1 MKSSLALF
9 LWAGLVAVCASG
21 QTPAPGFS
29 TGQAARLVIG
39 QQNFTAGNYGA
50 TSQLLGTP
58 SGVAYANGVLWVADS
73 NRLGGTPD
81 NNRVLR
87 FSDTATY
94 PGLTQDP
101 TIPGS
106 TCGVCRGNASL
117 VLGQPDF
124 VTSNYNLSSTG
135 MRNPSAIAVSPDG
148 NIVAVADTD
157 NNRVLIW
164 LSYPKQNG
172 QPADVVVGQ
181 PNFTS
186 NATAAPPTA
195 QSLRGPEGIWIDG
208 NGLSAHLYVAD
219 TENNRILIYNKIP
232 TTNNVAADVVVGA
245 PNFTTPVQLDLTK
258 NNTAATASN
267 VQSPVS
273 VTTDGTRMFVSD
285 LAQSRVLIWN
295 TIPTTNGAP
304 ADVALGQINLTTSIS
319 NNSFTVNT
327 NSATD
332 CDGNPESVT
341 PVMCQSN
348 AAYAA
353 SIGQNGSVATDSNGN
368 TIYPARC
375 AATMSLPR
383 YALSNGTQLFVA
395 DGGNDRIMV
404 WNAIPTQ
411 NGQPAD
417 VILGEPDEF
426 SDNTGQNPD
435 GADALQTP
443 FALAYD
449 GLNLYVGDSY
459 NRRVV
464 VYTPAAL
471 NIPLG
476 GNGIINAASLT
487 IHAIGTVA
495 IAGSTTAK
503 DQIIITIN
511 GTGYTYTVLSTDTL
525 ETITDALV
533 KLINTKPDPNVIATA
548 DDVTDTVV
556 LTAKAAGG
564 AGASVTLAAC
574 AVSSGESCSSPG
586 SPTESATAS
595 GDTLNYYLE
604 NPSQIAPGTLI
615 EVNGQNLCDT
625 TFAADLTKPFLPF
638 EVNGCQ
644 LFADG
649 SPLPLLYVS
658 PTQVNAQMPYE
669 FTDRTSTSVF
679 MRDAKANGTVNVTA
693 PIAVT
698 IVPQNP
704 GIFAQFGSDP
714 RPALAYHGSS
724 SAIAV
729 ILVNGAVQA
738 GDVPTI
744 TIGSTTYSYTVQ
756 TTDTLQTI
764 ANSLAAVIN
773 SAPDPNVTAGVGNTY
788 SSIILVART
797 PGPAGEGIA
806 VSESITSSV
815 STGAAITLTVY
826 NSATCCDNTEGA
838 LITNDNPAVPGEII
852 YVFATGLGAPSPSNI
867 DSGQITPAGSAN
879 APATPVDS
887 ILTDQVS
894 DNILSAALVPGT
906 VGVYYVQFQLGLG
919 LTTDLLTQTTIAQQE
934 FVSNVVT
941 LPVIATPTTSTSSQK
956 PARPKRAAHK

>member
-1 MKSSLALF
+1 MKSSLALL
-9 LWAGLVAVCASG
+9 LWAGLVVVCASG
-21 QTPAPGFS
+21 QTPAPVFS

-58 SGVAYANGVLWVADS
+58 SGLAYANGVLWVADA
-73 NRLGGTPD
+73 NRLGGAPD

-94 PGLTQDP
+94 PGPTQDP

-106 TCGVCRGNASL
+106 LCGVCRGNASL

-124 VTSNYNLSSTG
+124 VSANYTLTSTG
-135 MRNPSAIAVSPDG
+135 MRNPSGVAVSPDG
-148 NIVAVADTD
+148 NTVAVADTD

-164 LSYPKQNG
+164 LSFPTQNG

-181 PNFTS
+181 SNFTS
-186 NATAAPPTA
+186 NAAPSPPTA

-208 NGLSAHLYVAD
+208 NGLSAHLYIAD
-219 TENNRILIYNKIP
+219 TENNRVLIYDKIP
-232 TTNNVAADVVVGA
+232 TTNNVAADVVIGA

-258 NNTAATASN
+258 NNTVATASN

-273 VTTDGTRMFVSD
+273 VTTDGTRMFVTD
-285 LAQSRVLIWN
+285 LAQNRVLIWN
-295 TIPTTNGAP
+295 TIPTTSGAP

-353 SIGQNGSVATDSNGN
+353 SIGQTGSVATDSNGN

-375 AATMSLPR
+375 GSTMSLPR

-395 DGGNDRIMV
+395 DGGNDRLMV
-404 WNAIPTQ
+404 WNSIPTQ
-411 NGQPAD
+411 SGQPAD

-426 SDNTGQNPD
+426 SDNTDQNPN

-443 FALAYD
+443 FSLAYD

-495 IAGSTTAK
+495 ISGTTTAK
-503 DQIIITIN
+503 DQITITIN
-511 GTGYTYTVLSTDTL
+511 GTAYEYTVLSTDTL
-525 ETITDALV
+525 ETVTDALV

-556 LTAKAAGG
+556 LTAKVAGST
-564 AGASVTLAAC
+564 GASITLAATT
-574 AVSSGESCSSPG
+574 SSGA
-586 SPTESATAS
+586 TESATAS

-625 TFAADLTKPFLPF
+625 TSTSDLTQPYLPF
-638 EVNGCQ
+638 NVNGCQ

-649 SPLPLLYVS
+649 DPLPLLYVS

-679 MRDAKANGTVNVTA
+679 MRDAQANGTINVTA

-729 ILVNGAVQA
+729 ILVNGSVQA

-744 TIGSTTYSYTVQ
+744 TIGTTTYSYTVQ

-773 SAPDPNVTAGVGNTY
+773 SAPDPNVTAGVGNAFG
-788 SSIILVART
+788 SIILVART

-806 VSESITSSV
+806 ISESITSSV
-815 STGAAITLTVY
+815 STGAEITLTVY

-838 LITNDNPAVPGEII
+838 LITNSNPAVPGEII
-852 YVFATGLGAPSPSNI
+852 YIFATGLGAPSPSNI
-867 DSGQITPAGSAN
+867 DTGQITPAGSAN
-879 APATPVDS
+879 QPLTPVDS

-941 LPVIATPTTSTSSQK
+941 LPVVATPTTSTSSQR
-956 PARPKRAAHK
+956 PARSSRRSAR

>member
-1 MKSSLALF
+1 MKSSFALF

-21 QTPAPGFS
+21 QTPAPDFS

-50 TSQLLGTP
+50 TSQMLGTP
-58 SGVAYANGVLWVADS
+58 SGVAFANGVLWVADS

-94 PGLTQDP
+94 PGPTQNP

-106 TCGVCRGNASL
+106 LCGVCRGNASL

-186 NATAAPPTA
+186 NSTAAPPTA

-208 NGLSAHLYVAD
+208 NGLNAHLYVAD
-219 TENNRILIYNKIP
+219 TENNRVLIYNKIP
-232 TTNNVAADVVVGA
+232 TANNVAADVVIGA

-258 NNTAATASN
+258 NNTVATAGN

-273 VTTDGTRMFVSD
+273 VTTDGKRMFVTD
-285 LAQSRVLIWN
+285 LAQNRVLIWN

-375 AATMSLPR
+375 SSTMSLPR

-404 WNAIPTQ
+404 WNTIPTLS
-411 NGQPAD
+411 GQPAD

-464 VYTPAAL
+464 VYTPGVL
-471 NIPLG
+471 SIPLG
-476 GNGIINAASLT
+476 GTGIINAASLT
-487 IHAIGTVA
+487 IHAVGNVA
-495 IAGSTTAK
+495 ISGSPTAK
-503 DQIIITIN
+503 DQVIITIN
-511 GTGYTYTVLSTDTL
+511 GTAYTYTVLSTDTL
-525 ETITDALV
+525 ETITNALV
-533 KLINTKPDPNVIATA
+533 KLINATDTNVVATA
-548 DDVTDTVV
+548 DVVTDTVV
-556 LTAKAAGG
+556 ITAKVAGG
-564 AGASVTLAAC
+564 TGASITLAAS
-574 AVSSGESCSSPG
+574 VSSSA
-586 SPTESATAS
+586 TETATAS
-595 GDTLNYYLE
+595 GSTLNYYLE

-625 TFAADLTKPFLPF
+625 TFTADLTKPFLPF

-649 SPLPLLYVS
+649 NPLPLLYVS

-669 FTDRTSTSVF
+669 FTDRTSTSVY
-679 MRDAKANGTVNVTA
+679 MRDARANGTVNVTA

-698 IVPQNP
+698 LVAQNP

-714 RPALAYHGSS
+714 RPGLAYHGSS

-729 ILVNGAVQA
+729 ILVNGTVNA
-738 GDVPTI
+738 GDKPTI
-744 TIGSTTYSYTVQ
+744 TIGTATYSYTVQ
-756 TTDTLQTI
+756 TADTLQTI
-764 ANSLAAVIN
+764 ANALAAVIN
-773 SAPDPNVTAGVGNTY
+773 SAPDPNVTAGVGNAFG
-788 SSIILVART
+788 SIILVART

-806 VSESITSSV
+806 VSESVTTSATSGPDV
-815 STGAAITLTVY
+815 SLTAY
-826 NSATCCDNTEGA
+826 NSATCCDNAEGT
-838 LITNDNPAVPGEII
+838 LITSSNPAVPGEII

-867 DSGQITPAGSAN
+867 DTGQITPAGAFN
-879 APATPVDS
+879 QPLIPVDS
-887 ILTDQVS
+887 ILTNQVS

-919 LTTDLLTQTTIAQQE
+919 LTTDLLTQTTIAQQS

-941 LPVIATPTTSTSSQK
+941 LPVVATPTTSTSQK
-956 PARPKRAAHK
+956 PARTKRSAR